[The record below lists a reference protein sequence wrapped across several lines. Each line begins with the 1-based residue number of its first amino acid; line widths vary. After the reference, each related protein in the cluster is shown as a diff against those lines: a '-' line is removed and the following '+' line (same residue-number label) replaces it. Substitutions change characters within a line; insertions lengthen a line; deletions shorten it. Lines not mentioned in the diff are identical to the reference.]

1 MVEFHALFED
11 TNQRCLAIGF
21 LYNRAANFATGYKD
35 WYFAS
40 NTSLYS
46 PWQMSYL

>member
-21 LYNRAANFATGYKD
+21 LYNRAVNVGWGYIE
-35 WYFAS
+35 WYLMR
-40 NTSLYS
+40 NTS
-46 PWQMSYL
+46 